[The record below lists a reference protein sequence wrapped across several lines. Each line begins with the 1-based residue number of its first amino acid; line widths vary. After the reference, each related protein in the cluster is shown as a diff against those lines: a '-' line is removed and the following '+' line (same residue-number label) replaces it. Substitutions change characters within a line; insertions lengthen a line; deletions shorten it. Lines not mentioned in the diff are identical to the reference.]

1 MVLLALLV
9 LLQVGEAPGGEG
21 QPSISIDAKPMQ
33 IDGRL
38 PELAFIATTADP
50 IPADLVGIEMLESRT
65 GLIAALEP
73 KAFVS
78 INRLARPA
86 DASELDFNSAAM
98 LYLQI
103 QRDQN
108 WHVLAIRAI
117 DDGSL
122 SMVQTDNPQRCWTIR
137 REAFDRLGIPLAA
150 SATPEQLGPDRE
162 AQTLVLATPH
172 VESEI
177 VLDTRTIRAKIRMTY
192 PRLSRTLGEETIRV
206 RLPKGFDPSTPA
218 GVLVWISPNEDGR
231 IPTIFEPECD
241 ELGLI
246 AIGVDNNGNQ
256 RQITDRLQN
265 HLDSIETLA
274 TRARIDR
281 QRIYLSGMSG
291 GGRCSGIL
299 QLAFPE
305 QFAGAVPIVGLDSYH
320 NAPTGTVGQ
329 YWPRRLGKP
338 SGIEMRALKDRRIRS
353 ITGTVDVNEPEM
365 VLRTKL
371 LKDDGINAEIDVIEG
386 MAHTMPSA
394 EHFSAA
400 LNWVDEPRREA
411 IAQARTQAR
420 AILDEIEG
428 QDAELPGVRRRL
440 IEVME
445 MLPYSLQAW
454 EAATRL
460 GYPAQ

>member
-274 TRARIDR
+274 TRAGSIG
-281 QRIYLSGMSG
+281 SGSTSPACPAADAAAG
-291 GGRCSGIL
+291 SSNSPSPSSSPGRCPSLGSTAITTHP
-299 QLAFPE
+299 PE
-305 QFAGAVPIVGLDSYH
+305 RSANTGPDAWASPAASRCGPSRTDASARSP
-320 NAPTGTVGQ
+320 AP
-329 YWPRRLGKP
+329 L
-338 SGIEMRALKDRRIRS
+338 M
-353 ITGTVDVNEPEM
+353 
-365 VLRTKL
+365 
-371 LKDDGINAEIDVIEG
+371 
-386 MAHTMPSA
+386 
-394 EHFSAA
+394 
-400 LNWVDEPRREA
+400 
-411 IAQARTQAR
+411 
-420 AILDEIEG
+420 
-428 QDAELPGVRRRL
+428 
-440 IEVME
+440 
-445 MLPYSLQAW
+445 
-454 EAATRL
+454 
-460 GYPAQ
+460 